1 MKIINNALPDN
12 IIKFCNDDIDSKIN
26 QRVWGSNLAWQD
38 ELYEGLAGSC
48 LAASLSSSCLLSVR
62 TKLIGHFPKSNNLQF
77 NYHFWMRHSGIN
89 WHDDDAWIFGAT
101 LYLND
106 WKKEWGGLFLW
117 EDKGLHCLC
126 PKKGML
132 VVNDKSQPHCV
143 TPVSMTAPHGRR
155 SIQIFA
161 D

>member
-1 MKIINNALPDN
+1 MKIISDALSDD
-12 IIKFCNDDIDSKIN
+12 IIKLCNDDIDSKTKEK
-26 QRVWGSNLAWQD
+26 VWVSNLAWDD
-38 ELYEGLAGSC
+38 ELYEGISGAC
-48 LAASLSSSCLLSVR
+48 LVSSLSPSNLLSVR
-62 TKLIGHFPKSNNLQF
+62 TKLIKNFPKYNSLKL
-77 NYHFWMRHSGIN
+77 NYYYWMRQSGIN
-89 WHDDDAWIFGAT
+89 WHDDGRWLFGAT

-132 VVNDKSQPHCV
+132 VVNDKRQPHSV